1 MKREVSLLG
10 RLERHRESQSYT
22 TELDIDN
29 LLDNI
34 SNNVQNM
41 LNVRVGSVVA
51 LDDYGMP
58 DFNDVVK
65 EFPDAITRIR
75 RAITGYINKYEPR
88 LRSVQVHHLHDP
100 HQPLLLKFT
109 ISAELNLPQ
118 HHSRVNFN
126 TVLTGNGQATVNV

>member
-10 RLERHRESQSYT
+10 RLERYGKSQNYT
-22 TELDIDN
+22 TELDVDK

-34 SNNVQNM
+34 STNVQDM
-41 LNVRVGSVVA
+41 LNVRIGSVAA

-75 RAITGYINKYEPR
+75 HAISTYISKYEPR
-88 LRSVQVHHLHDP
+88 LKGVQVHHIHDP
-100 HQPLLLKFT
+100 EQPLLLKFS
-109 ISAELNLPQ
+109 ISAELNLPR
-118 HHSRVNFN
+118 HHGRVSFN
-126 TVLTGNGQATVNV
+126 TVLTGNGQATVKV